1 MSINKQSIVLQ
12 VVRYIVYKDWRWFS
26 YKIFVSVQPAAVIIW
41 STAIFN
47 AYHSLYKY
55 TADLI

>member
-1 MSINKQSIVLQ
+1 MSINIARNIALQ
-12 VVRYIVYKDWRWFS
+12 VLRYIVYKDRGWFS
-26 YKIFVSVQPAAVIIW
+26 IFVSLQPAAVIIW